1 MDLPFAVSL
10 APASSRS
17 NHTGTW
23 RTDRPVY
30 IDAWPPCNAAC
41 PADES
46 VQGWLYHAAAG
57 DWEIAWRQL
66 VAVNPFPAV
75 MGRVCYHPCE
85 ARCNRREF
93 DEAVAINAVEQ
104 FLGDEALRRGWRLP
118 SPGAPTGHRVL
129 IVGAGPAGLAA
140 AYHLRLLGH
149 EVELHDAEAEP
160 GGMMRYAIPTFRLSR
175 RVLDAE
181 IERVLELGIH
191 YHPRS
196 RISDLSAVSGY
207 DAIFVAV
214 GAQHPHRVQLPA
226 DPAARILD
234 ALDLLRRTAQG
245 ERPGLGRRV
254 AVYGGGNTAM
264 DAARTAKR
272 LGADEVVVVYR
283 RTRERMPAHDTEVAE
298 AVEEGVVFE
307 WLSTV
312 THVGPGSLRLERME
326 LDAAG
331 KPRPTGRFVSR
342 PADTLI
348 LALGQEVDA
357 GLLRALPG
365 VHCADGG
372 VVVDAS
378 LMTGAAGVFAG
389 GDMIPG
395 ERTVTA
401 AIGHGRRAAFSI
413 DAWLRGR
420 QPPSEPLRESA
431 DFASLNTWYY
441 DESPAA
447 QRSRLPRARR
457 LGGFGEV
464 VRGLDPVHALAEARR
479 CFSCGNCFQCDNCY
493 AVCPDAAVLKVESGH
508 GYAIDLDYCKGC
520 GLCVAECPVG
530 AIRMVSEPCTEVDA

>member
-1 MDLPFAVSL
+1 
-10 APASSRS
+10 
-17 NHTGTW
+17 
-23 RTDRPVY
+23 
-30 IDAWPPCNAAC
+30 
-41 PADES
+41 
-46 VQGWLYHAAAG
+46 
-57 DWEIAWRQL
+57 
-66 VAVNPFPAV
+66 
-75 MGRVCYHPCE
+75 
-85 ARCNRREF
+85 
-93 DEAVAINAVEQ
+93 
-104 FLGDEALRRGWRLP
+104 
-118 SPGAPTGHRVL
+118 
-129 IVGAGPAGLAA
+129 
-140 AYHLRLLGH
+140 
-149 EVELHDAEAEP
+149 
-160 GGMMRYAIPTFRLSR
+160 MMRYAIPTFRLSR

-214 GAQHPHRVQLPA
+214 GAQRPDRVQLPA

-234 ALDLLRRTAQG
+234 ALDLLRRTTQG

-264 DAARTAKR
+264 DAARTARR

-298 AVEEGVVFE
+298 AVEEGVAFE

-312 THVGPGSLRLERME
+312 THVEPGSLRLERM
-326 LDAAG
+326 
-331 KPRPTGRFVSR
+331 
-342 PADTLI
+342 
-348 LALGQEVDA
+348 EVDA

-365 VHCADGG
+365 VRCADGG
-372 VVVDAS
+372 VAVDAS

-401 AIGHGRRAAFSI
+401 AIGHGRRAALSI

-431 DFASLNTWYY
+431 AFASLNTWYY

-447 QRSRLPRARR
+447 QRNRLPRARR

-464 VRGLDPVHALAEARR
+464 VRGLDPAHALAEARR

-530 AIRMVSEPCTEVDA
+530 AIRMVPEPGTEVDA